1 MPALTNRPT
10 LEHIRTLP
18 IGEIAALPAEHL
30 AILQQ
35 DASASL
41 KSAKT
46 MAEWLDGAIAMR
58 FADRAQTLRLESG
71 KDTGTVRFEDDGVS
85 VDAYLPKRVDWDQT
99 QLAALVERIRADG
112 DDPSQYVDIA
122 FKVPERKYSAWP
134 NHIRTKFEPARTVKT
149 GKPSITLS
157 LTGDAR

>member
-1 MPALTNRPT
+1 MPALTNHPT

-18 IGEIAALPAEHL
+18 IGEIAALPAEYL

-41 KSAKT
+41 KSAKIV
-46 MAEWLDGAIAMR
+46 AEWLDGAIAMR
-58 FADRAQTLRLESG
+58 FGERAQTLRRESG

-85 VDAYLPKRVDWDQT
+85 VDADLPKRVDWDQS
-99 QLAALVERIRADG
+99 QLAALVERFRADG

>member
-1 MPALTNRPT
+1 MPALTNHPT

-41 KSAKT
+41 KSAKA

-58 FADRAQTLRLESG
+58 FADRAQALRREAG
-71 KDTGTVRFEDDGVS
+71 KDTGAVRFEDDGVS
-85 VDAYLPKRVDWDQT
+85 VDADLPKRVDWDQT

-134 NHIRTKFEPARTVKT
+134 HHIRTKFEPARTVKT

>member
-10 LEHIRTLP
+10 LDHIRTMP
-18 IGEIAALPAEHL
+18 IGEIAALPAEFL
-30 AILQQ
+30 ALLQQ
-35 DASASL
+35 DAGASL
-41 KSAKT
+41 KSART
-46 MAEWLDGAIAMR
+46 IAEWLDGAIAMR
-58 FADRAQTLRLESG
+58 FADRAQALRREAG
-71 KDTGTVRFEDDGVS
+71 KDTGAVRFEDDGVS
-85 VDAYLPKRVDWDQT
+85 VEADLPKRVDWDQT

-112 DDPSQYVDIA
+112 DDPSQYVDIT

-157 LTGDAR
+157 LAEDAR